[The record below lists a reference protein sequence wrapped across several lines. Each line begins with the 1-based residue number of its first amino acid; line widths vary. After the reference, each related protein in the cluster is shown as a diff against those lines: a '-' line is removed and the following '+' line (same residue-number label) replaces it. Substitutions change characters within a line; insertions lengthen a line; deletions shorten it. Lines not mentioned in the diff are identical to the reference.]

1 MASDTMNNPRITLL
15 LAGTLAAV
23 AFFAACGGDDNTS
36 SGGSPTAASSPTK
49 PGETPLRTI
58 PAPSPSVN
66 PAKCPPATG
75 TAPEAKVKTYDA
87 APAMAID
94 PAKKYTA
101 TVKTVRGD
109 FTLELMPDVAPK
121 HVNSFVFLSRDGYYN
136 GVKFHRVVPGF
147 VAQTGDPTG
156 TGQGGPG
163 YKLDLES
170 SNVKFDRGVVG
181 MARSNDPNSAGSQWF
196 VTFGNAEHLT
206 GSYTV
211 FGYVSKGM
219 DVVDCIAQGEA
230 IISID
235 IAEG

>member
-1 MASDTMNNPRITLL
+1 MKNPRIFLL
-15 LAGTLAAV
+15 LAGILGALV
-23 AFFAACGGDDNTS
+23 LLAACGGGDDTK
-36 SGGSPTAASSPTK
+36 SGGTATSVGASPGTPT
-49 PGETPLRTI
+49 PAVGTPLRTI

-66 PAKCPPATG
+66 PSKCPPATG
-75 TAPEAKVKTYDA
+75 TAPEAKVKTYPA
-87 APAMAID
+87 APEMTID
-94 PAKKYTA
+94 PTKKYTA

-109 FTLELMPDVAPK
+109 FTIELMPDVAPK
-121 HVNSFVFLSRDGYYN
+121 HVNSFVFLAKDGYYD

-163 YKLDLES
+163 YQLDLEP
-170 SNVKFDRGVVG
+170 SNVKFERGVVG
-181 MARSNDPNSAGSQWF
+181 MARTNDPNSAGSQWF

-230 IISID
+230 ITGID
-235 IAEG
+235 IAQS